1 MNIKIHSN
9 NYRFLVFSLVFVSA
23 LYFILGIYKEY
34 GQTQFYDFYEHFIFI
49 GYGICSFYSCHWA
62 LSRYAVLAKL
72 SLIDNLK
79 VLLISGAINAILST
93 IFFLL
98 FRLSMTFIYD
108 FEQWFPPLLG
118 LLMNVVYTFFL
129 IHLIL
134 ASLLITYHNIRLNHR
149 SELRRIVAEK
159 DKSDLQLKQLQQQFT
174 PHFLFNNLNILSSLI
189 PMDTKL
195 AAHYVQLL
203 SSLYRFVTSHLNEEL
218 ISLDEELEFV
228 EHYSELMNIRFVDS
242 YNVKIATNG
251 QDKRKLLVVPGA
263 LQACVENAIKHNV
276 ASSDEPLLI
285 DILLDDADK
294 KIVVTNKIIN
304 KVHQLDISGVGINN
318 LKQRYKAIS
327 DKPVEV
333 TSDQSRF
340 TISFPFINH
349 TVE

>member
-1 MNIKIHSN
+1 MNIGKGYLNTKVPEIKTDNEIEALNKNFNLMIERLKMQQDKLLLSERHEAWEN
-9 NYRFLVFSLVFVSA
+9 VARKLAHEIKNPLTPIQLIIDRFNSKFS
-23 LYFILGIYKEY
+23 I
-34 GQTQFYDFYEHFIFI
+34 
-49 GYGICSFYSCHWA
+49 
-62 LSRYAVLAKL
+62 
-72 SLIDNLK
+72 
-79 VLLISGAINAILST
+79 
-93 IFFLL
+93 
-98 FRLSMTFIYD
+98 
-108 FEQWFPPLLG
+108 
-118 LLMNVVYTFFL
+118 LMN
-129 IHLIL
+129 
-134 ASLLITYHNIRLNHR
+134 
-149 SELRRIVAEK
+149 EK

-195 AAHYVQLL
+195 AGHYVQLL
-203 SSLYRFVTSHLNEEL
+203 SSLYRFVTRHLNEEL
-218 ISLDEELEFV
+218 ISLDEEFEFV

-242 YNVKIATNG
+242 YNVKITTNG

-285 DILLDDADK
+285 EILLDDADK